1 MPTSLELLLLLL
13 LAWTSV
19 GEAMESCRAED
30 GRKEV
35 EEGPGEAISERA
47 RAALSSYEKLH
58 ARILDP
64 REKKIK
70 RKFLVLQPLLG
81 MGNSQIEEATA
92 LLLAMQTRRAL
103 VIDLFDRSVG
113 DGGPSWYAPYLETYN
128 RSHMDMDKERL
139 ATFLQ
144 NNSETSLLPEFRE
157 HLYAQF
163 NELVACKRWDRALTG
178 KTVASRGRFLGYLPA
193 YHNQHHGKWLRQ
205 TFGAFFFHFALN
217 FLHRPSKEVK
227 LKVQG
232 IRSKYL
238 LHSNCSI
245 GIHIR
250 WGKPSDHYHYVDHNR
265 PEESLK
271 KYLDCSLQLCP
282 NKNTTV
288 YLLATDSH
296 WVRKEFRKLVPD
308 QVRVW
313 SSKHSV
319 KPDNRHHV
327 HALTEQI
334 ALGECDHIIT
344 TRLSTFSFSIHAR
357 ANKRPWVVAK
367 DSPSCKRLSHSQDG
381 LFADPPIHDK
391 WPWQKS
397 YFKGLSCFTH
407 FNNSLLSAMNGYNGG
422 GGSSSQ
428 ACLISPLCPV

>member
-103 VIDLFDRSVG
+103 VIDLFDR
-113 DGGPSWYAPYLETYN
+113 
-128 RSHMDMDKERL
+128 RSHMDMDKVSQPMSISM
-139 ATFLQ
+139 ADK
-144 NNSETSLLPEFRE
+144 SLFRE

-288 YLLATDSH
+288 YLLATDSVSQLSSAYSACLTAWQH

-308 QVRVW
+308 Q
-313 SSKHSV
+313 
-319 KPDNRHHV
+319 
-327 HALTEQI
+327 ALTEQI

-367 DSPSCKRLSHSQDG
+367 DSPSCKV
-381 LFADPPIHDK
+381 
-391 WPWQKS
+391 
-397 YFKGLSCFTH
+397 
-407 FNNSLLSAMNGYNGG
+407 LLSG
-422 GGSSSQ
+422 
-428 ACLISPLCPV
+428 L